1 MEHNVVITNN
11 VNKGFLLTVKR
22 LQHNIKWA
30 KLRWNL
36 FYIMFKIYWE
46 GKTSKCYQVVA
57 SGQPLFLN
65 TFLNF
70 LQIKWTILL
79 FAKELLN
86 ICIYMH
92 IYMWNSYSE
101 NVLQVVPLLST
112 SYYFFVLHFYPNWQ
126 VQTRFP

>member
-57 SGQPLFLN
+57 SGQPLFIN

-70 LQIKWTILL
+70 LQKKMNNFIICQRVTEYMYLYAYICVKQLQWKCLTSCSSLIHLLL
-79 FAKELLN
+79 FLCLTFLPKLAGSN
-86 ICIYMH
+86 
-92 IYMWNSYSE
+92 
-101 NVLQVVPLLST
+101 
-112 SYYFFVLHFYPNWQ
+112 
-126 VQTRFP
+126 